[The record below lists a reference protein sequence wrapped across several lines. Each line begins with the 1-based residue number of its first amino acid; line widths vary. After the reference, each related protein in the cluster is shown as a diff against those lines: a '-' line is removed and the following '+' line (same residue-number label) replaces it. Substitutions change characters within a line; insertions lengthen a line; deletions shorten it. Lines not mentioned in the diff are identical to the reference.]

1 MVKDYLNNSSLFLF
15 ASTCENLPFIVLEA
29 ISYGL
34 PVITTDKSPMNQIVA
49 GQNIFFDSLDIKSI
63 KNIIKDNL
71 NEEKLNKISELN
83 YLNSK
88 NYKWKTN
95 VIQTIKYLK
104 SIA

>member
-1 MVKDYLNNSSLFLF
+1 MF

-34 PVITTDKSPMNQIVA
+34 PVITTDKMPMNQIVA

-71 NEEKLNKISELN
+71 NKEKLNKISELN

-88 NYKWKTN
+88 
-95 VIQTIKYLK
+95 TINGRLMLSKQ
-104 SIA
+104 